1 MRGQGGKRRGILCG
15 WAPTMCQHWDK
26 MMISKWHLSQE
37 VSSLVEYSDLKQ
49 TVTLINI

>member
-1 MRGQGGKRRGILCG
+1 MRGQGGKRRDILCG

-26 MMISKWHLSQE
+26 MILKWNLSQE

-49 TVTLINI
+49 IVTLINI